1 MPAGLGLQFHDHCEA
16 LPHRPPPPVLLPKS
30 VVGSALAFGA
40 YQSEVI
46 DKVGGMVAGLTYG
59 AKKDSALKCFE
70 KAAKLFPASPII
82 HIEHANGL
90 ILLFGKSR
98 IDDATRLYEK
108 AAALAPADAMERL
121 DVEHAKSEL
130 E

>member
-1 MPAGLGLQFHDHCEA
+1 MTRHHLIPRTRHSNKRNKRD
-16 LPHRPPPPVLLPKS
+16 
-30 VVGSALAFGA
+30 
-40 YQSEVI
+40 
-46 DKVGGMVAGLTYG
+46 
-59 AKKDSALKCFE
+59 FE
-70 KAAKLFPASPII
+70 RAAKLFPASPII

-90 ILLFGKSR
+90 ILLFGKAR

-108 AAALAPADAMERL
+108 AAALKPADAMERL